1 MQDVKKAV
9 YLRKRKGKGKGKR
22 KGDIEMTT
30 QQDNKKRFAPDDM
43 NRNPTGKG
51 GFGDNPQN
59 RNPGGWRKEVTIPY
73 QMQFFLSL
81 SIEEIEKWEKENPP
95 KKRTPA
101 QQIALNS
108 VKKSLEQL
116 DYQKETTDRTSGRAT
131 IFQEISQEQNV
142 VINEIRTYVADDKTN
157 TSD

>member
-1 MQDVKKAV
+1 
-9 YLRKRKGKGKGKR
+9 
-22 KGDIEMTT
+22 MTMT
-30 QQDNKKRFAPDDM
+30 QGSKKKRYAPDDM
-43 NRNPTGKG
+43 NRNPSGKG

-59 RNPGGWRKEVTIPY
+59 INGNKWVKEASIPH
-73 QMQFFLSL
+73 QMRVFLNM

-131 IFQEISQEQNV
+131 IFQEITQEQNV